1 MGVLIHAVDGSL
13 QMDGAFESHFVDVH
27 KPHGHRALVSRLAQ
41 HGVAT
46 FDRVEDSSAL
56 LRLARS
62 LGDVLPHRDSDLRGV
77 TTLERTESGSSP
89 RRGYLGFSSREL
101 FPHTDG
107 SSIASPPPLVMFA
120 CSQPAPQGG
129 HTILVD
135 ARALWRRLSVT
146 RPRILDELS
155 RPLSVRFGGEQAHVG
170 SIFEGVEGDQPP
182 LDGTRRLCVRFRWD
196 GLAQC
201 APSTTAALPALLVL
215 IRETA
220 VSFELARGQ
229 GYVVQNG
236 RWLHGRTAYAG
247 FRRVHRVLVRPRREG
262 RAGDI
267 IPFGFEAPS
276 SPLKEEPTIE
286 R

>member
-1 MGVLIHAVDGSL
+1 MER
-13 QMDGAFESHFVDVH
+13 AFESHFVDVH
-27 KPHGHRALVSRLAQ
+27 EPHGHRALISRLAQ
-41 HGVAT
+41 RGVAT
-46 FDRVEDSSAL
+46 FDRVEGSSAL

-62 LGDVLPHRDSDLRGV
+62 LGDIVPHRDSDPRGV
-77 TTLERTESGSSP
+77 TTLQPTESDSSP
-89 RRGYLGFSSREL
+89 RHGYLGFSSREL

-129 HTILVD
+129 HTMLVD
-135 ARALWRRLSVT
+135 ARALWQRLTVT
-146 RPRILDELS
+146 VPGILEELS
-155 RPLSVRFGGEQAHVG
+155 RPLSVRFGDEQAHVG
-170 SIFEGVEGDQPP
+170 SIFEGVEGDLPP

-196 GLAQC
+196 GLAQF
-201 APSTTAALPALLVL
+201 APSTTTALPSLLDL

-220 VSFELARGQ
+220 VSFGLARGQ

-247 FRRVHRVLVRPRREG
+247 FRRVHRVLVRPHREG
-262 RAGDI
+262 RTGDI
-267 IPFGFEAPS
+267 IHFGFEPPS
-276 SPLKEEPTIE
+276 F